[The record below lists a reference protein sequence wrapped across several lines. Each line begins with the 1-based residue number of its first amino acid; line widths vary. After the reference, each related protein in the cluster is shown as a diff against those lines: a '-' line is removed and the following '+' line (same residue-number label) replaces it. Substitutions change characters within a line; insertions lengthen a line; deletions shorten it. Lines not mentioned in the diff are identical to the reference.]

1 MKKLFGVVLA
11 GLLSL
16 GCVACAPK
24 NETAICTL
32 EVPENGQSYEITLEA
47 ERGIIKTLKQ
57 SMVLD
62 LSMYKEEEVE
72 LVQENIDALEELY
85 EDFKGAEYTGRV
97 EDGFY
102 YDTLIIDLTDAETI
116 TAMTEAGRLPIE
128 AKANK
133 TSLDKI
139 VANLKE
145 MGWTVEIK

>member
-1 MKKLFGVVLA
+1 M
-11 GLLSL
+11 
-16 GCVACAPK
+16 
-24 NETAICTL
+24 
-32 EVPENGQSYEITLEA
+32 
-47 ERGIIKTLKQ
+47 
-57 SMVLD
+57 
-62 LSMYKEEEVE
+62 
-72 LVQENIDALEELY
+72 
-85 EDFKGAEYTGRV
+85 